1 MIRSSKPEIMS
12 EQGAMVDIP
21 IEWLLGLGGGTT
33 GVLGL
38 ALWMLDANHKR
49 ALQDAKY
56 HAESL
61 QEINRTLIGLVDRT
75 STTLTNVAT
84 AMQELR
90 SELRDM
96 RRQMHDGNNT
106 RTRDWE

>member
-1 MIRSSKPEIMS
+1 M
-12 EQGAMVDIP
+12 DIP

-49 ALQDAKY
+49 ALQDAKQN
-56 HAESL
+56 AESL
-61 QEINRTLIGLVDRT
+61 QKTNEVLISLVDRT
-75 STTLTNVAT
+75 SSTLTNVAT

-96 RRQMHDGNNT
+96 RRQMHDNNSI
-106 RTRDWE
+106 RARDYE